1 MRHEIRTTRR
11 EELIDVTEV
20 VARAVA
26 ATGVSA
32 GIAVV
37 SSPHTTAG
45 ILVNENADPDVA
57 TDLIA
62 GLSRLAP
69 EIGGLAARRGQQR
82 RAPQDRPGRDERD
95 GADRRRSTG
104 ARHVAGG
111 VLRGVRRPEVAAPAR
126 DRAFGA
132 LSSGSS
138 RREATGS
145 DFLTPCGRWY
155 KVCEHFAREGPVA
168 QLARAHG

>member
-32 GIAVV
+32 GVAVV

-62 GLSRLAP
+62 GLAKLAPKSAAWRHVEGNSDAHLKTALVGTSVMVPIEGGRLALGTWQAVYFAEFDGP
-69 EIGGLAARRGQQR
+69 RSRHLHVSVLSGL
-82 RAPQDRPGRDERD
+82 
-95 GADRRRSTG
+95 
-104 ARHVAGG
+104 
-111 VLRGVRRPEVAAPAR
+111 
-126 DRAFGA
+126 
-132 LSSGSS
+132 
-138 RREATGS
+138 
-145 DFLTPCGRWY
+145 
-155 KVCEHFAREGPVA
+155 
-168 QLARAHG
+168 

>member
-1 MRHEIRTTRR
+1 MVSMIRQPQQRQEVGMRHEVRTTRR
-11 EELIDVTEV
+11 EELIDVTDV

-62 GLSRLAP
+62 GLSRL
-69 EIGGLAARRGQQR
+69 
-82 RAPQDRPGRDERD
+82 
-95 GADRRRSTG
+95 
-104 ARHVAGG
+104 V
-111 VLRGVRRPEVAAPAR
+111 PEVAGWRHAEGNSDAHLKT
-126 DRAFGA
+126 A
-132 LSSGSS
+132 LVGTSVMVPIESGRMALGTWQAVYFAEFDGPRS
-138 RREATGS
+138 RHLHVSVLSG
-145 DFLTPCGRWY
+145 L
-155 KVCEHFAREGPVA
+155 
-168 QLARAHG
+168 